1 MQDFFLF
8 IIFFNGKSLLVEKA
22 ATAGL
27 CCGRTPKKKG
37 QSCSAPFRWCQQ
49 ENPHCS
55 SWQSEGV
62 SAMRDQNHS
71 YCFQTMGPS
80 EYNRFCLKGTGTEKI
95 HFPDFMGMALYCKL
109 KNLSWLSAPLKQ
121 PEVSLPVTSETIELT
136 ALTAEGVTCSGASST
151 LIWIRGS
158 CNSLM
163 VGQYS
168 NGGGTSWGG
177 HQVTATTP
185 WWDGSCQRGSGGS
198 TN

>member
-1 MQDFFLF
+1 MGNHCWLRKQ
-8 IIFFNGKSLLVEKA
+8 LLQVCVVAELPRRKA
-22 ATAGL
+22 RAAL
-27 CCGRTPKKKG
+27 LR
-37 QSCSAPFRWCQQ
+37 SA
-49 ENPHCS
+49 
-55 SWQSEGV
+55 GV
-62 SAMRDQNHS
+62 SRKTLTAAHGRVKVSVLWEIKTIPIVSKWWVPLNTIGS
-71 YCFQTMGPS
+71 VSRALVP
-80 EYNRFCLKGTGTEKI
+80 GTEKI

-185 WWDGSCQRGSGGS
+185 WLDGSCQRGSGGS